1 MDRIEWKSRRICWSF
16 RKHKNRPEGYPPG
29 DFCYYY
35 SLVYHTHSGRLKT
48 INPCKWGYPISLI
61 SRSSGA
67 IIIFSPFLSQLM
79 VILLLLLIGSFWS
92 YDGFRSL
99 RAVFFYSWLMVQ
111 LKKPSE
117 EGKPYISG
125 LYFIICSHS
134 FAPFEIVVSL
144 LTGSF
149 SALCG
154 TNNGK
159 TSAEAYY
166 CATDQCY
173 DKCCKS
179 KHILSPFVVGVSLF
193 LIRIIR
199 CSSLQNACRTKY
211 FFAQSFHWWNRC
223 SFRFRITHPKSE
235 ISNSIYWLR

>member
-1 MDRIEWKSRRICWSF
+1 
-16 RKHKNRPEGYPPG
+16 
-29 DFCYYY
+29 
-35 SLVYHTHSGRLKT
+35 
-48 INPCKWGYPISLI
+48 
-61 SRSSGA
+61 
-67 IIIFSPFLSQLM
+67 M
-79 VILLLLLIGSFWS
+79 VILLLLLTCSFWS

-99 RAVFFYSWLMVQ
+99 WAVFFYSWLIVQ

-134 FAPFEIVVSL
+134 FAPFVIVVSL

-179 KHILSPFVVGVSLF
+179 KHILSPFVVVVSLLTGSFSALCGTNNGKTSAEAYYCATDQCYDKCCKSKHILSPFVAVF
-193 LIRIIR
+193 L
-199 CSSLQNACRTKY
+199 CFWY
-211 FFAQSFHWWNRC
+211 V
-223 SFRFRITHPKSE
+223 
-235 ISNSIYWLR
+235 